1 MPVTTDATTIVLAKK
16 MEADRSCK
24 LLLKFSN
31 EFRKVTIFREGLFVF
46 SWRLVLIRWYG
57 RS

>member
-31 EFRKVTIFREGLFVF
+31 EFRKVTISGKDCSYFHGA
-46 SWRLVLIRWYG
+46 
-57 RS
+57 